1 MYKADPATLAGFSM
15 QKARGAGPVS
25 IPFTAFAFNKETGA
39 AEGYMEFQDTVWS
52 NNLIDRLEELGA
64 TSVDIMTFQNNDDN
78 LSAASALNRVWK
90 VATNPGFTLLTI
102 GSANPKLLAKARQL
116 HEQALEKSR

>member
-39 AEGYMEFQDTVWS
+39 AEDYMEFQDTVWS

-64 TSVDIMTFQNNDDN
+64 TSVDIMTF
-78 LSAASALNRVWK
+78 LS
-90 VATNPGFTLLTI
+90 
-102 GSANPKLLAKARQL
+102 
-116 HEQALEKSR
+116 